1 VHIYCIYR
9 QKASYYETATLKLTN
24 KSAEEVKMESRP
36 STDLP
41 PVATEYNGVDR
52 NAFLFGFNPQAELWN
67 GRLAM
72 IGFLAYLLWDL
83 AGYSVLRDVLHFIG

>member
-1 VHIYCIYR
+1 
-9 QKASYYETATLKLTN
+9 
-24 KSAEEVKMESRP
+24 MESRTTETRP

-41 PVATEYNGVDR
+41 TVANAYNGIDR
-52 NAFLFGFNPQAELWN
+52 NAFIFGWNPQAELWN

-83 AGYSVLRDVLHFIG
+83 AGFSVLRDVLHLIGY

>member
-1 VHIYCIYR
+1 M
-9 QKASYYETATLKLTN
+9 QSPK
-24 KSAEEVKMESRP
+24 
-36 STDLP
+36 TDLP
-41 PVATEYNGVDR
+41 PVATAYNGADR

-83 AGYSVLRDVLHFIG
+83 AGYSVVRDILHLVG

>member
-1 VHIYCIYR
+1 M
-9 QKASYYETATLKLTN
+9 TD
-24 KSAEEVKMESRP
+24 RP
-36 STDLP
+36 STLP
-41 PVATEYNGVDR
+41 PVASAYNGKDR

-83 AGYSVLRDVLHFIG
+83 AGYSVLRNVLHLMG

>member
-1 VHIYCIYR
+1 MTSPTPPNPSVA
-9 QKASYYETATLKLTN
+9 KA
-24 KSAEEVKMESRP
+24 
-36 STDLP
+36 
-41 PVATEYNGVDR
+41 YNDKDR

-83 AGYSVLRDVLHFIG
+83 AGYSVLRNVLHLMPSLVVLPQ